1 MPSVWRSQN
10 PRPSALNTGCSC
22 SDFFDVSCFCS
33 SFCKLRA
40 RASLSSSCSRRA
52 RASSLSS
59 SFTFLVVVRSSG
71 LRACRARGALR
82 SRVFAFAGS
91 LAPACTGSVLCR
103 LGDCSSSLLMRMTA
117 APDWHSATKPRQ
129 SSYQQSV
136 SYPPRLHSALP
147 ASAPAR
153 NAGALTETPLIFE
166 PPVFEHTRTPMRTRP
181 GARRH
186 APVPGGRLHLA
197 GYWSD
202 AQEHA
207 VPCGHGGAV
216 GSQAGP
222 ADDIAGAQSTARQRT
237 RRAGTRRRMLAPEW
251 ASARGR
257 CAVSWWRV
265 IALPFSHSPQH
276 TLRSCTLNSTHKG
289 LNG

>member
-10 PRPSALNTGCSC
+10 PSPSALNTGCSC

-40 RASLSSSCSRRA
+40 RASLSSSCSLRA

-59 SFTFLVVVRSSG
+59 SFTFLFVVRSSG
-71 LRACRARGALR
+71 LRACRARWALR

-91 LAPACTGSVLCR
+91 LAPACSGSVFCR

-117 APDWHSATKPRQ
+117 APDWQSATKPRQ
-129 SSYQQSV
+129 SSCQQSV
-136 SYPPRLHSALP
+136 SYPPQLHSALP
-147 ASAPAR
+147 ASALER
-153 NAGALTETPLIFE
+153 NAGALSETPLILE
-166 PPVFEHTRTPMRTRP
+166 PRAFEHTRTPMRTRP
-181 GARRH
+181 GARGH
-186 APVPGGRLHLA
+186 APVPGGWLHSA
-197 GYWSD
+197 GRWSD

-207 VPCGHGGAV
+207 VPCRHGGAPV

-237 RRAGTRRRMLAPEW
+237 RRAGKRRRMLAPEW
-251 ASARGR
+251 ASAQGL
-257 CAVSWWRV
+257 CTVLWWRDRRR
-265 IALPFSHSPQH
+265 LRCTSWLMSTPPH
-276 TLRSCTLNSTHKG
+276 TKGRVARRS
-289 LNG
+289 

>member
-1 MPSVWRSQN
+1 M
-10 PRPSALNTGCSC
+10 
-22 SDFFDVSCFCS
+22 
-33 SFCKLRA
+33 
-40 RASLSSSCSRRA
+40 
-52 RASSLSS
+52 
-59 SFTFLVVVRSSG
+59 
-71 LRACRARGALR
+71 
-82 SRVFAFAGS
+82 
-91 LAPACTGSVLCR
+91 
-103 LGDCSSSLLMRMTA
+103 
-117 APDWHSATKPRQ
+117 
-129 SSYQQSV
+129 

-153 NAGALTETPLIFE
+153 NAGALSETTLIFE

-197 GYWSD
+197 GCWSD

-207 VPCGHGGAV
+207 VPCRHSGAPV

-265 IALPFSHSPQH
+265 IPLHFSHSPQH
-276 TLRSCTLNSTHKG
+276 TPLVVHSPQHTKG
-289 LNG
+289 RVKDGAET